1 MNRVPAPFL
10 PDYLRM
16 ISVTKRPVTL
26 VIASMLLCM
35 STSFV
40 RADKPGNP
48 AAVTSQDG
56 KYADKDGNPTYKV
69 DKDGKVDF
77 YSYIGF
83 VRYSA
88 NCLQCHGPDGLGS
101 TYAPSLVDALKS
113 MDYNTFLATVAG
125 GKKDVSASQQLVMP
139 SLGENKNV
147 MCYIDAIYVYLRARA
162 DGAIGRGRP
171 AGHEPKPAAFTT
183 AEDSCMG

>member
-1 MNRVPAPFL
+1 
-10 PDYLRM
+10 
-16 ISVTKRPVTL
+16 VTRLARTL
-26 VIASMLLCM
+26 MTACVATCL
-35 STSFV
+35 TAGFV
-40 RADKPGNP
+40 RAEKPGDP
-48 AAVTSQDG
+48 AAVSSEDG

-69 DKDGKVDF
+69 QKDGKVDF

-101 TYAPSLVDALKS
+101 TYAPSLVDSLKNLN
-113 MDYNTFLATVAG
+113 YNDVMATVAG
-125 GKKDVSASQQLVMP
+125 GKKDVTASQQLVMP
-139 SLGENKNV
+139 ALGENKNV
-147 MCYIDAIYVYLRARA
+147 MCYIDAIYIYLRGRS

-171 AGHEPKPAAFTT
+171 AEHEPKPAAFTT